1 MEIYVGNHF
10 DNDKSHK
17 EMQWTKAE
25 SWVEQEASKRTR
37 EREKEKWQLDT
48 TGRWGMSWGSGE
60 EILWLEP
67 SETKFALIPHWV
79 YRIPQRLRIVSH
91 LFTCLGEWE
100 IPRQAQS
107 QGDRGS
113 HVPTRTVVA
122 TLEWANRSK
131 FPRAQRQLW
140 GCDHERIYL
149 HLDESLVLPRR

>member
-1 MEIYVGNHF
+1 M
-10 DNDKSHK
+10 
-17 EMQWTKAE
+17 TKVIRRCSGQKLKAGL
-25 SWVEQEASKRTR
+25 SRRRAREQEK
-37 EREKEKWQLDT
+37 ERRKSDNWTPQDDGEWV
-48 TGRWGMSWGSGE
+48 SWGSGE

-67 SETKFALIPHWV
+67 SETKFALTPHWV

-113 HVPTRTVVA
+113 HVPTHTVVA